1 MIRGSTQ
8 QNRPRVFKRTV
19 PMCLGV
25 ISLIATIF
33 DKDNTIFDWF
43 GIGFEISNYI
53 KNKKW
58 KEVVGAIF
66 SYFDEIIAFLKRI
79 V

>member
-1 MIRGSTQ
+1 MQYALDILEIALPGLIGA
-8 QNRPRVFKRTV
+8 PWLAIAGIVI
-19 PMCLGV
+19 GV

-53 KNKKW
+53 KNK
-58 KEVVGAIF
+58 
-66 SYFDEIIAFLKRI
+66 
-79 V
+79 

>member
-1 MIRGSTQ
+1 MATAGI
-8 QNRPRVFKRTV
+8 VI
-19 PMCLGV
+19 GV